1 MNRDIIKELNK
12 ENQRRAFGPPVL
24 ILTLFLVGVPVLGIL
39 VIRYGE
45 LVDQFASKHPLLT
58 GFGLMGIGI
67 FGWYKFG
74 KRNGLW

>member
-1 MNRDIIKELNK
+1 MKRDIISEINR

-45 LVDQFASKHPLLT
+45 LVDEFASKHPDLVGWTL
-58 GFGLMGIGI
+58 FLVGLSGIVYREI
-67 FGWYKFG
+67 
-74 KRNGLW
+74 KRW